1 MTHPDHRRCRG
12 RGRTSGLS
20 AIAMMAALARLR
32 VRPLVPLRPGWRLL
46 ARLLV
51 AGGALLMAVL
61 LLPSTAQA
69 AETVL
74 DLQVGELQVLTVPD
88 AARVAV
94 GNSRFVNAVTTD
106 EKEVI
111 VFARQP
117 GRTSLQVW
125 SADGRRHRY
134 QVQVSEQGARQT
146 RQALHDLLKRMPNVR
161 LSTVGEKLLV
171 EGEEISDLDRER
183 LAVLGKQYPQL
194 LDFTGQVGWE
204 RMVLL
209 DVQVVE
215 VPRSR
220 LRELGVRWDTQSQ
233 GGLSAGLAW
242 DGGTRRWEQRPGTA
256 DGTVSAMP
264 MAQVVSTAAGYL
276 GINALLS
283 AQIHAMAQ
291 SGEAVVLA
299 QPQLVARS
307 GATAEFLAGGE
318 VPYATTD
325 AQGNTQTAFK
335 PYGVSLRITPQVESN
350 GAVRSRIEVEV
361 SSIDP
366 AVSVPTGPALKTRR
380 ASTEFNAHSGQT
392 LVLAGFVSREQ
403 SRNVDQ
409 VPGLGDI
416 PLLGRLFRSERE
428 QRGDTELAIF
438 VTPVVVSAEHPD
450 FQQRVQ
456 RGSEI
461 VQTSFPEPAILNVP
475 VRAGVDLPEPL
486 PDLLLQGAFAA
497 GEAARGALPEG
508 AGRVPFQAPQ
518 PVRIGAN
525 THRFKE

>member
-1 MTHPDHRRCRG
+1 MK
-12 RGRTSGLS
+12 
-20 AIAMMAALARLR
+20 RLK
-32 VRPLVPLRPGWRLL
+32 PVPRSLWRLFDGRMWL
-46 ARLLV
+46 
-51 AGGALLMAVL
+51 AVL
-61 LLPSTAQA
+61 LLICPLPIQA
-69 AETVL
+69 NETVI
-74 DLQVGELQVLTVPD
+74 DMQVGELQVLDISDV
-88 AARVAV
+88 ARVAV
-94 GNSRFVNAVTTD
+94 GNSRYVNAVTTE

-117 GRTSLQVW
+117 GRTSVQVW
-125 SADGRRHRY
+125 SADGKRQRY
-134 QVQVSEQGARQT
+134 VVNVAEQGAKQT
-146 RQALHDLLKRMPNVR
+146 RQALHDLLARMPNVR
-161 LSTVGEKLLV
+161 LSTVGEKLV
-171 EGEEISDLDRER
+171 IEGEDISDADRER
-183 LAVLGKQYPQL
+183 LAMLSKQYPQM
-194 LDFTGQVGWE
+194 LDFTGQVGWD

-233 GGLSAGLAW
+233 GGLTAGLAW

-264 MAQVVSTAAGYL
+264 MAQIVSTAAGYL
-276 GINALLS
+276 GINAVLS
-283 AQIHAMAQ
+283 AQIQAMAQ

-325 AQGNTQTAFK
+325 SQGNTQTAFK

-361 SSIDP
+361 SSIDS

-392 LVLAGFVSREQ
+392 LVLAGFVSREHA
-403 SRNVDQ
+403 RNVDQ

-456 RGSEI
+456 LGSEI
-461 VQTSFPEPAILNVP
+461 VQSAFPEPALLNVP
-475 VRAGVDLPEPL
+475 VKSGGSL
-486 PDLLLQGAFAA
+486 
-497 GEAARGALPEG
+497 
-508 AGRVPFQAPQ
+508 PQ
-518 PVRIGAN
+518 PVPDTFLQGVFATDLPDDGWPPQTARLGSN
-525 THRFKE
+525 TYRFKE

>member
-1 MTHPDHRRCRG
+1 MNRLSMNCLGSGACR
-12 RGRTSGLS
+12 
-20 AIAMMAALARLR
+20 AA
-32 VRPLVPLRPGWRLL
+32 
-46 ARLLV
+46 
-51 AGGALLMAVL
+51 AVL
-61 LLPSTAQA
+61 A
-69 AETVL
+69 AVGMLWFAPRAHADETVL
-74 DLQVGELQVLTVPD
+74 EMQVGELQVLTIPD

-94 GNSRFVNAVTTD
+94 GNSRYVNAVTTE

-117 GRTSLQVW
+117 GRTSVQVW
-125 SADGRRHRY
+125 SADGKRRRY
-134 QVQVSEQGARQT
+134 QVTVAEQGARQT
-146 RQALHDLLKRMPNVR
+146 RQALHDLLARMPNVR
-161 LSTVGEKLLV
+161 ISNVGDKLV
-171 EGEEISDLDRER
+171 IEGEDISDADRER
-183 LAVLGKQYPQL
+183 LAMLGRQYPQM
-194 LDFTGQVGWE
+194 LDFTGHVGWD

-233 GGLSAGLAW
+233 GGIAAGLAW

-256 DGTVSAMP
+256 DGTLSAMP

-276 GINALLS
+276 GVNALLS
-283 AQIHAMAQ
+283 AQIQAMAQ

-350 GAVRSRIEVEV
+350 DAVRSRIEVEV

-450 FQQRVQ
+450 LQQRIQ
-456 RGSEI
+456 RGTHI
-461 VQTSFPEPAILNVP
+461 VQMAFPEAPVLNVP
-475 VRAGVDLPEPL
+475 VMSRS
-486 PDLLLQGAFAA
+486 
-497 GEAARGALPEG
+497 ALPPPVADPFAHG
-508 AGRVPFQAPQ
+508 TFQAASTGGWPGGEGQ
-518 PVRIGAN
+518 GPVHMGAN
-525 THRFKE
+525 IHRFKE